1 MEVLL
6 RPVRAL
12 CAAVVLGVTTLAGCG
27 QSGTSTTSTTT
38 STTTTP
44 DKPVA
49 VAAGNGTV
57 TIPATPKRIVVLSP
71 TATEILFAIGAGSQV
86 VAVDDQSTYPA
97 NAPKTKLSGFKPNA
111 EAVIGYRP
119 DLVVLSNDTDGI
131 VKALE
136 KVKIPVLLE
145 PAAVHLDDA
154 YDQITD
160 LGAATRHATEAAKVT
175 GDMRQEI
182 DATVKAT
189 PRSAGL
195 TYYYELTNDLYTVT
209 SKTFIGQVYGLFG
222 VTNIADKADKQQS
235 GYPQLS
241 AEYLVKA
248 DPDLIF
254 LADTKCCGQSAAT
267 VAKRPGWQDLTAVR
281 DGGVVPLDDDI
292 ASRWGPR
299 LVDLVKAVG
308 AAVQKAS
315 PQPSMTP

>member
-1 MEVLL
+1 L

-12 CAAVVLGVTTLAGCG
+12 CAAVVLGVMTLAGCG
-27 QSGTSTTSTTT
+27 QSGTPNTTT
-38 STTTTP
+38 ATTTP
-44 DKPVA
+44 DAPVT
-49 VAAGNGTV
+49 VTAGNGTI

-71 TATEILFAIGAGSQV
+71 TATEALFAIGAGGQV
-86 VAVDDQSTYPA
+86 VAVDDQSNVPA
-97 NAPKTKLSGFKPNA
+97 TAPKTKLSGFKPNA

-145 PAAVHLDDA
+145 PAAVKIDDA
-154 YDQITD
+154 YDQIAD
-160 LGAATRHATEAAKVT
+160 LGTATRHVAEATKVA
-175 GDMRQEI
+175 GDMRRQI
-182 DATVKAT
+182 DATVRAT
-189 PRSAGL
+189 PRGTGL

-222 VTNIADKADKQQS
+222 VTNIADKADKQGS

-241 AEYLVKA
+241 PEYLLKA

-267 VAKRPGWQDLTAVR
+267 VAKRPGWKDLTAVR
-281 DGGVVPLDDDI
+281 AGGVVPLDDDV

-308 AAVQKAS
+308 AAVRNAS
-315 PQPSMTP
+315 ARASAQPSMTP

>member
-1 MEVLL
+1 M

-27 QSGTSTTSTTT
+27 QSGTSTT
-38 STTTTP
+38 TTTP

-49 VAAGNGTV
+49 VTAGNGTV

-71 TATEILFAIGAGSQV
+71 TATEMLFAIGAGSQV

-145 PAAVHLDDA
+145 PAAVKLDDA

-160 LGAATRHATEAAKVT
+160 LGAATRHAAEATKVT
-175 GDMRQEI
+175 GDMRREI

-189 PRSAGL
+189 PRGAGL
-195 TYYYELTNDLYTVT
+195 TYYYELTGDLFTVT

-222 VTNIADKADKQQS
+222 VTNVADKADKQQS

-241 AEYLVKA
+241 AEYLLKA

-267 VAKRPGWQDLTAVR
+267 VANRPGWKDLAAVR

-315 PQPSMTP
+315 ARSSAQPSKTP

>member
-1 MEVLL
+1 M

-12 CAAVVLGVTTLAGCG
+12 CAAVVLGVMTLAGCG
-27 QSGTSTTSTTT
+27 QSDAPNTTASRP
-38 STTTTP
+38 P
-44 DKPVA
+44 DAA
-49 VAAGNGTV
+49 VTVTAGNGAV
-57 TIPATPKRIVVLSP
+57 NIPTTPKRIVVLSP
-71 TATEILFAIGAGSQV
+71 TATEILFAIGAGTQV
-86 VAVDDQSTYPA
+86 IAVDDQSTFPA
-97 NAPKTKLSGFKPNA
+97 TAPKTKLSGFKPNA

-136 KVKIPVLLE
+136 KVQIPVLLE
-145 PAAVHLDDA
+145 PAAVKLDDA
-154 YDQITD
+154 YDQIAD
-160 LGAATRHATEAAKVT
+160 LGAATRHVTEATKVAD
-175 GDMRQEI
+175 DMRRQI

-189 PRSAGL
+189 PRGPGL

-222 VTNIADKADKQQS
+222 VTNIADKADKQGS

-241 AEYLVKA
+241 AEYLLKA
-248 DPDLIF
+248 DPDMIF

-267 VAKRPGWQDLTAVR
+267 VAKRPGWKDLTAVR

-308 AAVQKAS
+308 AAVQKTAA
-315 PQPSMTP
+315 QPSTGS

>member
-1 MEVLL
+1 L

-12 CAAVVLGVTTLAGCG
+12 CAAVLLGVMTLAGCG
-27 QSGTSTTSTTT
+27 RSETPNTTAATNT
-38 STTTTP
+38 
-44 DKPVA
+44 PVA
-49 VAAGNGTV
+49 VTAGNGTIS
-57 TIPATPKRIVVLSP
+57 IPATPKRIVVLSP
-71 TATEILFAIGAGSQV
+71 TATETLFAIGAGAQV

-97 NAPKTKLSGFKPNA
+97 TAPKTKLSGFKPNA

-145 PAAVHLDDA
+145 PAAVKIDEA
-154 YDQITD
+154 YDQIAD
-160 LGAATRHATEAAKVT
+160 LGAATRHVPEAAKVVD
-175 GDMRQEI
+175 GMRRQI

-189 PRSAGL
+189 PRGTGL

-241 AEYLVKA
+241 AEYLLKS

-267 VAKRPGWQDLTAVR
+267 VAKRPGWKELTAVR
-281 DGGVVPLDDDI
+281 GGGVVGLDDDV

-299 LVDLVKAVG
+299 LVDLVNAVG
-308 AAVQKAS
+308 AAVRKAS
-315 PQPSMTP
+315 AQPSMGS